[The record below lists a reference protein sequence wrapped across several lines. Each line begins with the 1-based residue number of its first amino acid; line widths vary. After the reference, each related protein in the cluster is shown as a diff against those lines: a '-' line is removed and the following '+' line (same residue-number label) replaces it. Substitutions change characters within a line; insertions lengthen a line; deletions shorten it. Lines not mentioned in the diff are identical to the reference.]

1 MLAIP
6 ATVMLAVADELPTS
20 LLTVQVIEV
29 FSLTGTTTEVPFSPS
44 NSSPLADQ
52 LYLND
57 VLVGLAAEQ
66 VNVISVPLAT
76 CPEGT
81 AVMLTFL
88 GEQSSPVC
96 DVEVQVCTWVGSL
109 WWGVHRWVLCG
120 GGCTGGYCV
129 VEGAQVGAVWWRVY
143 RWVLCGGGCTG
154 GCCVVEGVQVGAVW
168 WRVYRWVL
176 CGGGCTGTG

>member
-6 ATVMLAVADELPTS
+6 ATVMLAVADELPTL

-29 FSLTGTTTEVPFSPS
+29 SSLTGTTTEVPFSPS

-76 CPEGT
+76 DPEGT

-109 WWGVHRWVLCG
+109 WWG
-120 GGCTGGYCV
+120 CTGGCCM
-129 VEGAQVGAVWWRVY
+129 VEGVQVGAVWWRVYRWVFCGGCTGGCCVVEGVQVGAVWWGVY

-154 GCCVVEGVQVGAVW
+154 GCCVVEGAQV
-168 WRVYRWVL
+168 
-176 CGGGCTGTG
+176 